1 MLWWDVSVTL
11 WLCRFTFWR
20 RGQVSN
26 PGIQLIAET
35 GDGSEFL
42 SEVEPCEAA
51 GSCGPGEGFM
61 CGEEPRM
68 GVCQSQGEF
77 LATPGY
83 PYVSVATMIAPSPD
97 WCALMYCPACALV
110 VLLLLMH
117 AHMLIL
123 HES

>member
-1 MLWWDVSVTL
+1 M
-11 WLCRFTFWR
+11 CRFTFWR
-20 RGQVSN
+20 SGDVSN

-35 GDGSEFL
+35 GDGSDFL

-77 LATPGY
+77 LVTPGY

-97 WCALMYCPACALV
+97 WCALIKCRARAPS

-117 AHMLIL
+117 AYHGIL
-123 HES
+123 LFHQT